1 MVVER
6 GPDGVYDFDAI
17 VLEPRVCRVGGEL
30 VDVAGIPVAVTLQL
44 AAFSDRPVG
53 KLVKDVE
60 LNAEGEL
67 RRMLGMVAQV
77 TTKNNPKVDEDFLI
91 EHLDYERLAEFSRF
105 VLYPVREKAE
115 AVAKQ
120 LKEIDGDGGGNAE
133 AT

>member
-17 VLEPRVCRVGGEL
+17 VLEPRIVRVGGEE
-30 VDVAGIPVAVTLQL
+30 VDVSGIPVGVTLQL

-91 EHLDYERLAEFSRF
+91 EHLDYERLAEFNRF
-105 VLYPVREKAE
+105 VLYPVRERAE

-120 LKEIDGDGGGNAE
+120 LKEIDRDGGGNANT
-133 AT
+133 A